1 MGNARNIQIKG
12 LKKTRI
18 IANMEMGRAQ
28 FNELGISFTPLAMPI
43 VYVESNLPKIVDNQ
57 FVNSVGKILD
67 QTKFSLLM
75 HSRLVWSP
83 ETCDLSRIRSKNNH
97 WVLSAFKRLLETKPS
112 LDAKLV
118 LLEYGPDVLNTK
130 RLISHLDLDP
140 YIIWLPKPV
149 EKT

>member
-1 MGNARNIQIKG
+1 MGI
-12 LKKTRI
+12 T
-18 IANMEMGRAQ
+18 RAQ

-83 ETCDLSRIRSKNNH
+83 ETCDLSRILAG
-97 WVLSAFKRLLETKPS
+97 VYQPLSDYLRQ
-112 LDAKLV
+112 
-118 LLEYGPDVLNTK
+118 
-130 RLISHLDLDP
+130 SHLLMQS
-140 YIIWLPKPV
+140 
-149 EKT
+149 